1 MNQRYADALDSL
13 MFSRMHDNY
22 FAAEIRSAQREAN
35 VNHAAIWIADEVI
48 SPTDDCA
55 HRRAAYI
62 EEIIDGE
69 GFIHLLGDLLDDLRA
84 GVNPTETLRR
94 SVASWAL
101 RAAEEED
108 ERVEA

>member
-22 FAAEIRSAQREAN
+22 FAQEIRSAQREADI
-35 VNHAAIWIADEVI
+35 NHRALWIAGEVI
-48 SPTDDCA
+48 GPTDDCA

-69 GFIHLLGDLLDDLRA
+69 GFVHLLGDLLDDLRA
-84 GVNPTETLRR
+84 GVNPSETLRR

-101 RAAEEED
+101 RVAEEED
-108 ERVEA
+108 ERGEA